1 MSRYRND
8 WGWDDE
14 GSDGELGTNY
24 PELENYTSPPDARV
38 IKRPQSV
45 SKRGGFGSEW
55 WGKQWVAVLNELA
68 GEGRL
73 DRGRSYARNGSVK
86 LMEISR
92 GIAFARV
99 QGHRAEPYKTA
110 VKLNEYTDEEWNIVF
125 ERLGSQLIYTAKLL
139 AGEMPSDIEILL
151 RDAGV
156 SLFPRSLDDI
166 KFRCSCPDWGDPCKH
181 AAAIYYLLA
190 EQIDADPFVLFH
202 LRGRTREQLL
212 AALRAERGGHR
223 EQEDKLTIENFW
235 TGAQPLP
242 ALHPPITS
250 ESPFIFTESGDPPLS
265 SAETV
270 TLRAIYRQIADYA
283 RTQLGETADP
293 TDTQD

>member
-8 WGWDDE
+8 WGWDD
-14 GSDGELGTNY
+14 GGDDGEQGTHY
-24 PELENYTSPPDARV
+24 SELEEYTTPPDARV

-86 LMEISR
+86 QLEISR
-92 GIAFARV
+92 GIAYARV

-110 VKLNEYTDEEWNIVF
+110 VKLNQFTDEEWDVVF

-139 AGEMPSDIEILL
+139 AGEMPSDIENLL
-151 RDAGV
+151 REAGV

-190 EQIDADPFVLFH
+190 EQIDTDPFVLFH

-212 AALRAERGGHR
+212 AALRAERGDHSGKS
-223 EQEDKLTIENFW
+223 DMLTAENFW
-235 TGAQPLP
+235 MAEQSLP
-242 ALHPPITS
+242 VVHPPIAGD
-250 ESPFIFTESGDPPLS
+250 SPIIFTELGTPPLN
-265 SAETV
+265 ETE
-270 TLRAIYRQIADYA
+270 TASLLLIYRRIADYA
-283 RTQLGETADP
+283 RAQLADTTVP
-293 TDTQD
+293 SVGQE